1 MLLISNEK
9 LLGLDIIHI
18 SCGKNW
24 NSNDTRVM
32 VDCALISVKD
42 ALINAKNNKKLA
54 VFLCD
59 CKTGTLPPP
68 GTVLQIITFLLSI
81 SSLIQEALLC
91 TIMNAKDKEQT
102 FWLDQILK
110 VYKPHKP
117 LHIIYEDKH
126 IETKINETLKSI
138 K

>member
-1 MLLISNEK
+1 MLLVSNEK

-18 SCGKNW
+18 SCGKTW

-32 VDCALISVKD
+32 VDCALLAVKD
-42 ALINAKNNKKLA
+42 ALSKAKNEKKLA

-68 GTVLQIITFLLSI
+68 GTVMQIVTFLLSI
-81 SSLIQEALLC
+81 GNLIENALLC
-91 TIMNAKDKEQT
+91 TIMNAKDKDQT

-117 LHIIYEDKH
+117 LHIIYDEKDIEKKILETQKSKH
-126 IETKINETLKSI
+126 
-138 K
+138 